1 MANFKIFDPMTMD
14 SNMLP
19 NVAGNYIFLLRKGSQ
34 LPQVDINPQI
44 PEVTLDGNAY
54 QAIYTGIAS
63 KSLRRRDYRAHFIG
77 NDASRSTLRK
87 SIGSLFGYD
96 LIPRKEGDLKYK
108 KFKPADEEK
117 LTEWMMSNLLLAFV
131 ENADPKS
138 MEDKL
143 IAELNPPLNL
153 EMNHNKVNAEFRAL
167 LSKLRR
173 RDVIGSA
180 EHFTSSMKT
189 TIKKTIYTQ
198 SCYPI
203 NGGKMVK
210 IIRRNVNLN
219 RESNNFRCRF
229 NDSSTFDIL
238 RVECSYNG
246 EIKVYEIESKYLSDR
261 DSITFY
267 AYQNG
272 KTFTIEWQK
281 AVAYYIKEIK
291 L

>member
-19 NVAGNYIFLLRKGSQ
+19 NVAGNYVFLLRKGSQ
-34 LPQVDINPQI
+34 LPQVDINHKI
-44 PEVTLDGNAY
+44 PEVTLDGNTY
-54 QAIYTGIAS
+54 QAIYTGIAR
-63 KSLRRRDYRAHFIG
+63 KCLRNRDYRNHFVD

-96 LIPRKEGDLKYK
+96 LILRKENDKRHK
-108 KFKPADEEK
+108 KFKPNDEEK
-117 LTEWMMSNLLLAFV
+117 LTKWMKNNLLLAFV
-131 ENADPKS
+131 ENADPES

-153 EMNHNKVNAEFRAL
+153 DKNDNTVNAEFRAL

-173 RDVIGSA
+173 RHVIGSA
-180 EHFTSSMKT
+180 EHFISSMKT
-189 TIKKTIYTQ
+189 TTIKARATQ

-203 NGGKMVK
+203 NGVK
-210 IIRRNVNLN
+210 IIQRNVNFN
-219 RESNNFRCRF
+219 RETNNYKCKF
-229 NDSSTFDIL
+229 NDSSTFEIL

-246 EIKVYEIESKYLSDR
+246 EIKVYEIESKYLTGR

>member
-19 NVAGNYIFLLRKGSQ
+19 NVAGNYVFLLRKGSQ
-34 LPQVDINPQI
+34 LPQVDINPKI
-44 PEVTLDGNAY
+44 PEVTLDGNTY

-63 KSLRRRDYRAHFIG
+63 KSLRGRDYRAHFIG

-96 LIPRKEGDLKYK
+96 LIPRKEGDLKHK

-131 ENADPKS
+131 ENADPES

-153 EMNHNKVNAEFRAL
+153 DKNDNTVNAEFRAL
-167 LSKLRR
+167 LSKLRCR
-173 RDVIGSA
+173 PVIGSA

-189 TIKKTIYTQ
+189 TIKKTIHTQ

-210 IIRRNVNLN
+210 IIRRNVNFN
-219 RESNNFRCRF
+219 RGTNKFRCKF
-229 NDSSTFDIL
+229 NNSSTFDIL

-246 EIKVYEIESKYLSDR
+246 ETKVYEIESKNLTGR
-261 DSITFY
+261 ESITFY
-267 AYQNG
+267 AYQNSES
-272 KTFTIEWQK
+272 FTIVWQK
-281 AVAYYIKEIK
+281 AVADYIKEIK

>member
-1 MANFKIFDPMTMD
+1 MANFKLFDPMTMD
-14 SNMLP
+14 SSMLP
-19 NVAGNYIFLLRKGSQ
+19 NVAGNYVFLLRKGSQ

-44 PEVTLDGNAY
+44 PELTLDGNTY

-63 KSLRRRDYRAHFIG
+63 KSLRGRDYRAHFIG

-131 ENADPKS
+131 ENADPES

-153 EMNHNKVNAEFRAL
+153 EKNHNKVNAEFRAL
-167 LSKLRR
+167 LSKLRCR
-173 RDVIGSA
+173 PIIGSA
-180 EHFTSSMKT
+180 EHFTSSMET
-189 TIKKTIYTQ
+189 TIKKTIHTQ

-238 RVECSYNG
+238 RVECSYKG
-246 EIKVYEIESKYLSDR
+246 ETKVYEIESKYLSDR

-272 KTFTIEWQK
+272 KTFTIEWQQ

>member
-1 MANFKIFDPMTMD
+1 MANFKLFDPMTMD
-14 SNMLP
+14 SNTLP
-19 NVAGNYIFLLRKGSQ
+19 NVAGNYVFLLRKGSQ
-34 LPQVDINPQI
+34 LPKVDIEPQI
-44 PEVTLDGNAY
+44 PEFSLDGNTY

-63 KSLRRRDYRAHFIG
+63 KSLRKRDYRNHFVD

-96 LIPRKEGDLKYK
+96 LILRKESDTKHK
-108 KFKPADEEK
+108 RFQPADEEK

-131 ENADPKS
+131 ENADPES

-153 EMNHNKVNAEFRAL
+153 DKNDNTVNAEFRAL
-167 LSKLRR
+167 LSKLRCR
-173 RDVIGSA
+173 PVIGSA

-189 TIKKTIYTQ
+189 TIKKTIHTQ

-210 IIRRNVNLN
+210 IIRRNVNFN
-219 RESNNFRCRF
+219 RETNNYKCKF

-238 RVECSYNG
+238 RVECSYKG
-246 EIKVYEIESKYLSDR
+246 ETKVYEIESKYLSDR

>member
-19 NVAGNYIFLLRKGSQ
+19 NVAGNYVFLLRKGSQ

-44 PEVTLDGNAY
+44 PEVTLDGNTY

-63 KSLRRRDYRAHFIG
+63 ESLRQRVYRIHFIG
-77 NDASRSTLRK
+77 NDASHSTLRK

-96 LIPRKEGDLKYK
+96 LIPRKEGDSKHK
-108 KFKPADEEK
+108 KFKLADEEK
-117 LTEWMMSNLLLAFV
+117 LTEWMKNNLLLAFV
-131 ENADPKS
+131 ENADPKL

-143 IAELNPPLNL
+143 IIELNPPLNL
-153 EMNHNKVNAEFRAL
+153 EKNHNKVNAEFRAL
-167 LSKLRR
+167 LSKLRCR
-173 RDVIGSA
+173 PVIGSA
-180 EHFTSSMKT
+180 GHFISSMKT
-189 TIKKTIYTQ
+189 TTIKARPTQ

-203 NGGKMVK
+203 NGVK
-210 IIRRNVNLN
+210 IIQRNVNFN
-219 RESNNFRCRF
+219 RETNNYKCKF
-229 NDSSTFDIL
+229 NDSSTFEIL

-246 EIKVYEIESKYLSDR
+246 EIKVYEIESKYLTGR

-281 AVAYYIKEIK
+281 AVADYIKEIK

>member
-19 NVAGNYIFLLRKGSQ
+19 NVAGNYVFLLRKGSQ

-44 PEVTLDGNAY
+44 PEVTLDGNTY

-63 KSLRRRDYRAHFIG
+63 ESLRQRVYRIHFIG

-96 LIPRKEGDLKYK
+96 LIPRKEGDSKHE

-117 LTEWMMSNLLLAFV
+117 LTKWMKNNLLLAFV
-131 ENADPKS
+131 ENADPES

-153 EMNHNKVNAEFRAL
+153 DKNDNTMNAEFGAL

-173 RDVIGSA
+173 RHVIGSA
-180 EHFTSSMKT
+180 EHFISSMKT
-189 TIKKTIYTQ
+189 TTIKARATQ

-203 NGGKMVK
+203 NGVK
-210 IIRRNVNLN
+210 IIQRNVNFN
-219 RESNNFRCRF
+219 RETNNYKCKF
-229 NDSSTFDIL
+229 NDSSTFEIL

-246 EIKVYEIESKYLSDR
+246 EIKVYEIESKYLTGR

-267 AYQNG
+267 AYQDG

-281 AVAYYIKEIK
+281 AVEDYIKEIK

>member
-19 NVAGNYIFLLRKGSQ
+19 NVAGNYVFLLRKGSQ

-44 PEVTLDGNAY
+44 PEVTLDGNTY

-63 KSLRRRDYRAHFIG
+63 ESLRQRVYRIHFIG

-96 LIPRKEGDLKYK
+96 LILRKENDKRHK
-108 KFKPADEEK
+108 KFKPNDEEK
-117 LTEWMMSNLLLAFV
+117 LTKWMKNNLLLAFV
-131 ENADPKS
+131 ENADPES

-153 EMNHNKVNAEFRAL
+153 DKNDNTVNAEFRAL
-167 LSKLRR
+167 LSKLRCR
-173 RDVIGSA
+173 PVIGSA
-180 EHFTSSMKT
+180 EHFISSMKT
-189 TIKKTIYTQ
+189 TTIKARPTQ

-203 NGGKMVK
+203 NGVK
-210 IIRRNVNLN
+210 IIQRNVNFN
-219 RESNNFRCRF
+219 RETNNYKCKF
-229 NDSSTFDIL
+229 NDSSTFEIL

-246 EIKVYEIESKYLSDR
+246 EIKVYEIESKYLTGR
-261 DSITFY
+261 ESITFY
-267 AYQNG
+267 AYQNCES
-272 KTFTIEWQK
+272 FTIEWQK
-281 AVAYYIKEIK
+281 AVADYIKEIK

>member
-19 NVAGNYIFLLRKGSQ
+19 NVAGNYVFLLRKGSQ

-44 PEVTLDGNAY
+44 PEVTLDGNTY

-63 KSLRRRDYRAHFIG
+63 ESLRQRVYRIHFIG
-77 NDASRSTLRK
+77 NNASRSTLRK

-96 LIPRKEGDLKYK
+96 LIPRKEGDSKHK
-108 KFKPADEEK
+108 KIKLADEEK
-117 LTEWMMSNLLLAFV
+117 LTEWMKNNLLLAFV
-131 ENADPKS
+131 ENADPKL

-143 IAELNPPLNL
+143 IIELNPPLNL
-153 EMNHNKVNAEFRAL
+153 EKNHNKVNAEFRAL
-167 LSKLRR
+167 LSKLRCR
-173 RDVIGSA
+173 PVIGSA
-180 EHFTSSMKT
+180 EHFISSMKT
-189 TIKKTIYTQ
+189 TTIKARPTQ

-203 NGGKMVK
+203 NGVK
-210 IIRRNVNLN
+210 IIQRNVNFN
-219 RESNNFRCRF
+219 RETNNYKCKF
-229 NDSSTFDIL
+229 NDSSTFEIL

-246 EIKVYEIESKYLSDR
+246 EIKVYEIESKYLTGR

-281 AVAYYIKEIK
+281 AVADYIKEIK

>member
-19 NVAGNYIFLLRKGSQ
+19 NVGGNYVFLLRKGSQ

-44 PEVTLDGNAY
+44 PEVTLDGNTY

-63 KSLRRRDYRAHFIG
+63 ESLRQRVYRIHFIG
-77 NDASRSTLRK
+77 NDASLSTLRK

-96 LIPRKEGDLKYK
+96 LIPRKEGDSKHE

-117 LTEWMMSNLLLAFV
+117 LTKWMKNNLLLAFV
-131 ENADPKS
+131 ENADPES
-138 MEDKL
+138 MENKL

-153 EMNHNKVNAEFRAL
+153 DKNDNTVNAEFRAL

-173 RDVIGSA
+173 RHVIGSA
-180 EHFTSSMKT
+180 EHFISSMKT
-189 TIKKTIYTQ
+189 TTIKARATQ

-203 NGGKMVK
+203 NGVK
-210 IIRRNVNLN
+210 IIQRNVNFN
-219 RESNNFRCRF
+219 RETNNYKCKF
-229 NDSSTFDIL
+229 NDSSTFEIL

-246 EIKVYEIESKYLSDR
+246 EIKVYEIESKYLTGR

-267 AYQNG
+267 AYQNSES
-272 KTFTIEWQK
+272 FTIVWQK
-281 AVAYYIKEIK
+281 AVADYIKEIK

>member
-19 NVAGNYIFLLRKGSQ
+19 NVAGNYVFLLRKGSQ

-44 PEVTLDGNAY
+44 PEVTLDGNTY

-63 KSLRRRDYRAHFIG
+63 ESLRQRVYRIHFIG
-77 NDASRSTLRK
+77 NNASRSTLRK

-96 LIPRKEGDLKYK
+96 LIPRKEGDSKHK

-117 LTEWMMSNLLLAFV
+117 LTEWMKNNLLLAFV
-131 ENADPKS
+131 ENADPKL

-143 IAELNPPLNL
+143 IIELNPPLNL
-153 EMNHNKVNAEFRAL
+153 EKNHNKVNAEFRAL
-167 LSKLRR
+167 LSKLRCR
-173 RDVIGSA
+173 PVIGSA
-180 EHFTSSMKT
+180 EHFISSMKT
-189 TIKKTIYTQ
+189 TTIKARPTQ

-203 NGGKMVK
+203 NGVK
-210 IIRRNVNLN
+210 IIQRNVNFN
-219 RESNNFRCRF
+219 RETNNYKCKF
-229 NDSSTFDIL
+229 NDSSTFEIL

-246 EIKVYEIESKYLSDR
+246 EIKVYEIESKYLTGR

-281 AVAYYIKEIK
+281 AVADYIKEIK

>member
-1 MANFKIFDPMTMD
+1 MANIKLFDPMTMD
-14 SNMLP
+14 SSMLP
-19 NVAGNYIFLLRKGSQ
+19 NVAGNYVFLLRKGSQ
-34 LPQVDINPQI
+34 LPKIDIEPKI
-44 PEVTLDGNAY
+44 PEVTLDGNTY

-63 KSLRRRDYRAHFIG
+63 ESLRKRDYRNHFVG
-77 NDASRSTLRK
+77 NNASYSTLRK

-131 ENADPKS
+131 ENADPES

-153 EMNHNKVNAEFRAL
+153 EKNHNKVNAEFRAL
-167 LSKLRR
+167 LSKLRCR
-173 RDVIGSA
+173 PVIGSA

-189 TIKKTIYTQ
+189 TIKKTKATQ

-203 NGGKMVK
+203 NGVK
-210 IIRRNVNLN
+210 IIQRNVNFN
-219 RESNNFRCRF
+219 RETNNYKCKF
-229 NDSSTFDIL
+229 NDSSTFEIL

-246 EIKVYEIESKYLSDR
+246 EIKVYEIESKYLTGR

-267 AYQNG
+267 AYQDG

-281 AVAYYIKEIK
+281 AVADYIKEIK

>member
-1 MANFKIFDPMTMD
+1 MANFKLFDPMTMD

-19 NVAGNYIFLLRKGSQ
+19 NVAGNYVFFLRKGSH
-34 LPQVDINPQI
+34 LPKVDIEPQI
-44 PEVTLDGNAY
+44 PEVTLDGNTY

-63 KSLRRRDYRAHFIG
+63 ESLRNRDYRNHFVD

-96 LIPRKEGDLKYK
+96 LILRKESDTKHK
-108 KFKPADEEK
+108 RFQPADEEK

-131 ENADPKS
+131 ENAAPKPL
-138 MEDKL
+138 EEKL

-153 EMNHNKVNAEFRAL
+153 EKNTNMVNKEFRAL
-167 LSKLRR
+167 LSKLRCR
-173 RDVIGSA
+173 PVIESA

-189 TIKKTIYTQ
+189 TTRKATSTQ

-203 NGGKMVK
+203 NAGGKVK
-210 IIRRNVNLN
+210 IIQRNVNFN
-219 RESNNFRCRF
+219 RGTNNFKCRF

-246 EIKVYEIESKYLSDR
+246 KTKVYEIESKYLTDR

-267 AYQNG
+267 AYQNDES
-272 KTFTIEWQK
+272 FTIEWQK
-281 AVAYYIKEIK
+281 AVADYIKEI
-291 L
+291 

>member
-19 NVAGNYIFLLRKGSQ
+19 NVAGNYVFLLRKGSQ
-34 LPQVDINPQI
+34 LPQVDIITPQI
-44 PEVTLDGNAY
+44 PEVTLDGNTY

-63 KSLRRRDYRAHFIG
+63 ESLRQRVYRIHFIG

-96 LIPRKEGDLKYK
+96 LIPRKEGDSKHE

-117 LTEWMMSNLLLAFV
+117 LTKWMKNNLLLAFV
-131 ENADPKS
+131 ENADPES

-153 EMNHNKVNAEFRAL
+153 DKNDNTVNAEFRAL

-173 RDVIGSA
+173 RHVIGSA
-180 EHFTSSMKT
+180 EHFISSMKT
-189 TIKKTIYTQ
+189 TTIKARATQ

-203 NGGKMVK
+203 NGVK
-210 IIRRNVNLN
+210 IIQRNVNFN
-219 RESNNFRCRF
+219 RETNNYKCKF
-229 NDSSTFDIL
+229 NDSSTFEIL

-246 EIKVYEIESKYLSDR
+246 EIKVYEIESKYLTGR

-267 AYQNG
+267 AYQDG

-281 AVAYYIKEIK
+281 AVADYIKEIK

>member
-19 NVAGNYIFLLRKGSQ
+19 NLAGNYVFLLRKGSQ

-44 PEVTLDGNAY
+44 PELTLDGNTY

-63 KSLRRRDYRAHFIG
+63 KSLRGRDYRAHFIG

-87 SIGSLFGYD
+87 SIGRLFGYD

-131 ENADPKS
+131 ENADPES

-153 EMNHNKVNAEFRAL
+153 EKNHNKVNAEFRAL
-167 LSKLRR
+167 LSKLRCR
-173 RDVIGSA
+173 PVIGSA

-189 TIKKTIYTQ
+189 TIKKTIHTQ

-238 RVECSYNG
+238 RVECSYKG
-246 EIKVYEIESKYLSDR
+246 ETKVYEIESKYLSDR

-272 KTFTIEWQK
+272 KTFTIEWQQ

>member
-1 MANFKIFDPMTMD
+1 MANIKLFDPMTMD
-14 SNMLP
+14 SSMLP
-19 NVAGNYIFLLRKGSQ
+19 NVAGNYVFLLLKGSQ
-34 LPQVDINPQI
+34 LPKVDIEPKI
-44 PEVTLDGNAY
+44 PEVTLDGNTY

-63 KSLRRRDYRAHFIG
+63 KSLRKRDYRNHFVD

-96 LIPRKEGDLKYK
+96 LILRKEGDLKHK

-131 ENADPKS
+131 ENADPKPL
-138 MEDKL
+138 EEKL

-153 EMNHNKVNAEFRAL
+153 EKNTNMKNKEFRAL
-167 LSKLRR
+167 LSKLRCR
-173 RDVIGSA
+173 PVIGSA

-189 TIKKTIYTQ
+189 TIKKTIHTQ

-238 RVECSYNG
+238 RVECSYKG
-246 EIKVYEIESKYLSDR
+246 ETKVYEIESKYLSDR

>member
-19 NVAGNYIFLLRKGSQ
+19 NVAGNYVFLLRKGSQ

-44 PEVTLDGNAY
+44 PELTLDGNTY

-63 KSLRRRDYRAHFIG
+63 KSLRGRDYRAHFIG

-96 LIPRKEGDLKYK
+96 LIPRKEGDLKHK

-131 ENADPKS
+131 ENADPES

-153 EMNHNKVNAEFRAL
+153 EKNTNMMNKEFRAL
-167 LSKLRR
+167 LSKLRCR
-173 RDVIGSA
+173 PVI
-180 EHFTSSMKT
+180 
-189 TIKKTIYTQ
+189 
-198 SCYPI
+198 
-203 NGGKMVK
+203 
-210 IIRRNVNLN
+210 
-219 RESNNFRCRF
+219 
-229 NDSSTFDIL
+229 
-238 RVECSYNG
+238 
-246 EIKVYEIESKYLSDR
+246 
-261 DSITFY
+261 
-267 AYQNG
+267 
-272 KTFTIEWQK
+272 
-281 AVAYYIKEIK
+281 
-291 L
+291 

>member
-1 MANFKIFDPMTMD
+1 MANFKLFDPMTMD
-14 SNMLP
+14 SNTLP
-19 NVAGNYIFLLRKGSQ
+19 NVAGNYVFLLRKGSQ
-34 LPQVDINPQI
+34 LPKVDIEPKI
-44 PEVTLDGNAY
+44 PEVTLDGNTY

-63 KSLRRRDYRAHFIG
+63 ENLRQRVYRTHFVG
-77 NDASRSTLRK
+77 NNASRSTLRK
-87 SIGSLFGYD
+87 SIGSLIGYD
-96 LIPRKEGDLKYK
+96 LIPRKEGDFKHK

-131 ENADPKS
+131 ENADP
-138 MEDKL
+138 EPWEVKL

-153 EMNHNKVNAEFRAL
+153 EKNHNKVNAEFRAL
-167 LSKLRR
+167 LSKLRCR
-173 RDVIGSA
+173 PVIGSA

-189 TIKKTIYTQ
+189 TIKKTIPTQ

-210 IIRRNVNLN
+210 IIRRNVNFN
-219 RESNNFRCRF
+219 RETNNFRCKF
-229 NDSSTFDIL
+229 NNSSTFDIL

-246 EIKVYEIESKYLSDR
+246 ETKVYEIESKYLTDR

-267 AYQNG
+267 AYQNSES
-272 KTFTIEWQK
+272 FTIVWQK
-281 AVAYYIKEIK
+281 AVADYIKEIK

>member
-19 NVAGNYIFLLRKGSQ
+19 NVAGNYVFLLRKGSQ

-117 LTEWMMSNLLLAFV
+117 LTKWMKNNLLLAFV

-167 LSKLRR
+167 LSKLRCR
-173 RDVIGSA
+173 PVIGSA

-189 TIKKTIYTQ
+189 TIKKTIPTQ

-210 IIRRNVNLN
+210 IIRRNVNFN
-219 RESNNFRCRF
+219 RETNNFRCKF
-229 NDSSTFDIL
+229 NNSSTFDIL

-246 EIKVYEIESKYLSDR
+246 ETKVYEIESKNLTGR
-261 DSITFY
+261 ESITFY
-267 AYQNG
+267 AYQNSES
-272 KTFTIEWQK
+272 FTIVWQK
-281 AVAYYIKEIK
+281 AVADYIKEIK

>member
-14 SNMLP
+14 SSMLP
-19 NVAGNYIFLLRKGSQ
+19 NVAGNYVFLLRKGGQ
-34 LPQVDINPQI
+34 LPKVDIEPKI
-44 PEVTLDGNAY
+44 PEVTLDGNTY
-54 QAIYTGIAS
+54 QAIYIGIAR
-63 KSLRRRDYRAHFIG
+63 KCLRNRDYRNHFVD

-117 LTEWMMSNLLLAFV
+117 LTKWMKNNLLLAFV

-167 LSKLRR
+167 LSKLRCR
-173 RDVIGSA
+173 PVIGSA

-189 TIKKTIYTQ
+189 TIKETIHTQ

-219 RESNNFRCRF
+219 RESNNFRCKF

-238 RVECSYNG
+238 RVECSYKG
-246 EIKVYEIESKYLSDR
+246 ETKVYEIESKYLSDR

-272 KTFTIEWQK
+272 KTFTIEWQQ

>member
-19 NVAGNYIFLLRKGSQ
+19 NVAGNYVFLLRKGSQ

-44 PEVTLDGNAY
+44 PELTLDGNTY

-63 KSLRRRDYRAHFIG
+63 KSLRGRDYRNHFVD

-131 ENADPKS
+131 ENADPES

-153 EMNHNKVNAEFRAL
+153 EKNHNKVNAEFRAL
-167 LSKLRR
+167 LSKLRCR
-173 RDVIGSA
+173 PVIGSA
-180 EHFTSSMKT
+180 AHFISSMKT
-189 TIKKTIYTQ
+189 TTIKARATQ
-198 SCYPI
+198 SCYPK
-203 NGGKMVK
+203 NGVK
-210 IIRRNVNLN
+210 IIQRNVNFN
-219 RESNNFRCRF
+219 RETNNYKCKF

-238 RVECSYNG
+238 RVECSYN
-246 EIKVYEIESKYLSDR
+246 EETKVYEIESKYLSGR